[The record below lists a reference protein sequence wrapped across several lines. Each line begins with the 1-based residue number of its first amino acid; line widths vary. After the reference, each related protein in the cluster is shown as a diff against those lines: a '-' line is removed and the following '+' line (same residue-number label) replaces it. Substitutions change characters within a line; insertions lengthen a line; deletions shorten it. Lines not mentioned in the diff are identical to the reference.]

1 MDHAIEYIS
10 ERPKPLSA
18 YVFTDKK
25 AVAEHFIRHTSS
37 GSVCVNDTVVQ
48 VRIRT
53 LIASVMECSQSRV
66 LKFRS

>member
-1 MDHAIEYIS
+1 MEHAIEYIS

-48 VRIRT
+48 VSIRT
-53 LIASVMECSQSRV
+53 
-66 LKFRS
+66 